1 MYGTGNTT
9 TAETPAAAPEAT
21 TMSETDN
28 TTTAET
34 PAAAPEAHPAPE
46 TFSKEYVQELRNEAA
61 KYRTQ
66 KNEAIE
72 ATKAALSQQ
81 FQGQLAEKD
90 VYITE
95 LKNELSA
102 TQLEL
107 EKIRTALEAKV
118 PSDKVLA
125 FASILQG
132 SDPDA
137 IKASAA
143 SATELFG
150 GLISTSPAYDP
161 TQGSGNSGHMPL
173 NGDPLL
179 NALKRIVDA

>member
-1 MYGTGNTT
+1 MPEPDSTT
-9 TAETPAAAPEAT
+9 TAEAPAAAPV
-21 TMSETDN
+21 
-28 TTTAET
+28 
-34 PAAAPEAHPAPE
+34 APTAPE
-46 TFSKEYVQELRNEAA
+46 TFSKEYVQELRQEAA

-72 ATKAALSQQ
+72 AAEAAVTQQ

-90 VYITE
+90 VSITE

-143 SATELFG
+143 TATELFG
-150 GLISTSPAYDP
+150 GFDSKSPAYDP
-161 TQGSGNSGHMPL
+161 TQGSGGGVIPL

-179 NALKRIVDA
+179 NMLKKVVGA

>member
-1 MYGTGNTT
+1 
-9 TAETPAAAPEAT
+9 
-21 TMSETDN
+21 MSETDS
-28 TTTAET
+28 TTTADSS
-34 PAAAPEAHPAPE
+34 AAAPEAHPAPE

-72 ATKAALSQQ
+72 ATKAALTQQ
-81 FQGQLAEKD
+81 FQGQIAEKD
-90 VYITE
+90 VALTE
-95 LKNELSA
+95 LKNELEN
-102 TQLEL
+102 TKLEL
-107 EKIRTALEAKV
+107 EKVRIAIEAKV

-125 FASILQG
+125 FARFLQG

-150 GLISTSPAYDP
+150 GFDSKSPAYDP
-161 TQGSGNSGHMPL
+161 TQGSGSNTLPL

-179 NALKRIVDA
+179 NMLKKVVGA

>member
-1 MYGTGNTT
+1 MPETDST
-9 TAETPAAAPEAT
+9 TPAEA
-21 TMSETDN
+21 
-28 TTTAET
+28 
-34 PAAAPEAHPAPE
+34 PAAAPEAHPAPK
-46 TFSKEYVQELRNEAA
+46 TYSKEYVQELRQEAA
-61 KYRTQ
+61 NYRVQ
-66 KNEAIE
+66 KNEAVE
-72 ATKAALSQQ
+72 TAKAAVTQQ

-90 VYITE
+90 VTITQ
-95 LKNELSA
+95 LQNELGSV
-102 TQLEL
+102 QLEL

-143 SATELFG
+143 TATELFG
-150 GLISTSPAYDP
+150 GFDSKSPAYDP
-161 TQGSGNSGHMPL
+161 TQGSGGGVIPL

-179 NALKRIVDA
+179 NMLKKVVGA